1 MHVRESINL
10 IDKIS
15 LIALSSLFIGIMGT
29 VPGHELS
36 HRINNKYDLFVG
48 SWLLSLSWD
57 CAFAIEHVY
66 GHHKNVASQK
76 TQLQQEE
83 EITSTNL

>member
-1 MHVRESINL
+1 
-10 IDKIS
+10 
-15 LIALSSLFIGIMGT
+15 MGT

-36 HRINNKYDLFVG
+36 HRINNKYDLFIG

-66 GHHKNVASQK
+66 GHHKNVALPK
-76 TQLQQEE
+76 TQPRQEE
-83 EITSTNL
+83 EITFINLLLMQ